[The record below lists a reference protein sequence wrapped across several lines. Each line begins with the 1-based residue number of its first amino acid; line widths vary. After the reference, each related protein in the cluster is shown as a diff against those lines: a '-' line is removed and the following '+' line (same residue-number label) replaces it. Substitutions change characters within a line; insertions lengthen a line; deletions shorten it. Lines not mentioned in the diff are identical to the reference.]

1 MSLARPADWLRPL
14 ALALGLGAVAGGVQA
29 EDLPDPLQALSAEV
43 HTVASLGRWASQGRL
58 GAYRVIVLKGGVD
71 GPAIRLVV
79 QWLRDTDAGVP
90 AVEASRDV
98 DALADYAGAR
108 VLPAWRARGTN
119 RLEVSARIRTP
130 DGRWRRVSVLATT
143 PGRLVEQ
150 R

>member
-1 MSLARPADWLRPL
+1 MKRARPADWLRAL
-14 ALALGLGAVAGGVQA
+14 TLALGLGAAAGGLRA
-29 EDLPDPLQALSAEV
+29 EAPPDPLQALPGEL
-43 HTVASLGRWASQGRL
+43 HTVASLGHWAAEGRF

-71 GPAIRLVV
+71 APATRLVV

-119 RLEVSARIRTP
+119 RLEVAARIRTP
-130 DGRWRRVSVLATT
+130 DGRWRRVGVLATT
-143 PGRLVEQ
+143 PGKLVEQ
-150 R
+150 P